1 MSTFLASYLPRT
13 ASASFPSRLERSLA
27 TRYASHWHPDDPQ
40 RGSAYRALL
49 RTSFAIDQDVV
60 DAANHAGLS
69 EDELRESL
77 VGKGHRLSLGARWTI
92 WVDPGCVSLRID
104 RGDGGAPRDGQFVE
118 IYGTLPDSLKN
129 QAVSL
134 ASIESVNIAPTSLAL
149 PAAAPV
155 ADADQEAP
163 SSPVKR
169 SSKAIQIL
177 PPPGGRGALQAM
189 TNAAL
194 SPDSPAPTPARLPFA
209 LMASPLI
216 IPPTPV
222 RPLPAADAEGDVF
235 SPTPAGTTASLLA
248 PPRSPSPRAHSG
260 SLSPALGIGHGR
272 PSSPLGLPNFHRRPS
287 SRSSSVSSRTGGGDS
302 DGEASGTDSIF
313 SACSSTDSL
322 TTTSSTLWKGLDS
335 KSRDLVDADGFR
347 VPALPIARPGST
359 GPFAF
364 PSPSSASSNR
374 TVHHPSS
381 HSRGSSSSSLA
392 PPPSPARSIGGTPRS
407 QPGSPT
413 KPRRRGVRG
422 GQGRSESRTPGGSH
436 HEHSA
441 SISSMSSITSSTSS
455 TIGGGPRSPCTPS
468 ASSSSMMMMRPPTPS
483 SATSAHRARTETSTS
498 ATSTSALTATEYSNG
513 LVKVLGGGV
522 LLGCAK
528 SCGSARA
535 TNSSST
541 GSSSSS
547 SSSAA
552 NGNGQGGGGGG
563 GTTPGGTP
571 SDENGRSRRGRE
583 RRRGGRGQGGG
594 QQQPNNHHH
603 HHQQQQQ
610 PGMGSFSSSSS
621 SMGSFSYPSPAPSPI
636 SPGIMH
642 ASSPIWYPSP
652 RHV

>member
-1 MSTFLASYLPRT
+1 MEQELSAVSTFLASYLPST
-13 ASASFPSRLERSLA
+13 ASNSFPSQLEQSLA
-27 TRYASHWHPDDPQ
+27 TRYARHWHPEDPQ

-49 RTSFAIDQDVV
+49 RTSVSIDHDVLS
-60 DAANHAGLS
+60 AARQAGLTDK
-69 EDELRESL
+69 EVRESL
-77 VGKGHRLSLGARWTI
+77 IGKEHKLTLGERWTI

-104 RGDGGAPRDGQFVE
+104 RGDGGAPRDGQFIE
-118 IYGTLPDSLKN
+118 IYGKLPEGLRN

-134 ASIESVNIAPTSLAL
+134 TSIESVNITPTTSLL
-149 PAAAPV
+149 PLPLAA
-155 ADADQEAP
+155 DLEQES

-169 SSKAIQIL
+169 SKAIQIL

-194 SPDSPAPTPARLPFA
+194 SPDSPAPAPGRLPFA

-222 RPLPAADAEGDVF
+222 RPLPSATDSGDVF
-235 SPTPAGTTASLLA
+235 SPTPAGSSLLA
-248 PPRSPSPRAHSG
+248 PPRSPSPRTHNG
-260 SLSPALGIGHGR
+260 SPTLGNGR
-272 PSSPLGLPNFHRRPS
+272 PSSPLGMPNFQRRPS
-287 SRSSSVSSRTGGGDS
+287 SRSSSVSSRNGGGDS

-313 SACSSTDSL
+313 SAASSTDSL
-322 TTTSSTLWKGLDS
+322 TTNSSMWKGLDA

-359 GPFAF
+359 GPFSF
-364 PSPSSASSNR
+364 PNSSSSR
-374 TVHHPSS
+374 SHS
-381 HSRGSSSSSLA
+381 HSRGSSISSLQ

-422 GQGRSESRTPGGSH
+422 GQGRSESRTPGGGGSSSH

-441 SISSMSSITSSTSS
+441 SISSISSVTSSTSS
-455 TIGGGPRSPCTPS
+455 TIGGGPRSPSTPS
-468 ASSSSMMMMRPPTPS
+468 AAMPMRPPTPS
-483 SATSAHRARTETSTS
+483 STSHRSRTETSTS
-498 ATSTSALTATEYSNG
+498 STSASALTATEYSNG

-535 TNSSST
+535 TNT
-541 GSSSSS
+541 SSSSS
-547 SSSAA
+547 
-552 NGNGQGGGGGG
+552 NGN
-563 GTTPGGTP
+563 TPSGTP
-571 SDENGRSRRGRE
+571 SEENGRSRRGRE

-594 QQQPNNHHH
+594 GQNNNH
-603 HHQQQQQ
+603 QQ
-610 PGMGSFSSSSS
+610 PGGSISP
-621 SMGSFSYPSPAPSPI
+621 MGSFSYPSPGPI
-636 SPGIMH
+636 SPGVMH
-642 ASSPIWYPSP
+642 ASSPVWYPSP

>member
-1 MSTFLASYLPRT
+1 MEQELSAVSTFLASYLPRS
-13 ASASFPSRLERSLA
+13 ASTSFPSQLEQSLA
-27 TRYASHWHPDDPQ
+27 TRYARHWHPEDPQ

-49 RTSFAIDQDVV
+49 RTSVSIDHDVLY
-60 DAANHAGLS
+60 AAQQAGLTKEEIS
-69 EDELRESL
+69 ESL
-77 VGKGHRLSLGARWTI
+77 LGKEHRLTLGERWTI
-92 WVDPGCVSLRID
+92 WVDPGCVALRID
-104 RGDGGAPRDGQFVE
+104 RGDGGAPRDGQFIE
-118 IYGTLPDSLKN
+118 IYGKLPDSLSK

-134 ASIESVNIAPTSLAL
+134 ESVNIQQTSLSL
-149 PAAAPV
+149 PSVASSSTPTV
-155 ADADQEAP
+155 ADVNEEP

-169 SSKAIQIL
+169 SKAIQIL

-194 SPDSPAPTPARLPFA
+194 SPDSPAPTPARLPLA

-222 RPLPAADAEGDVF
+222 RPLPTSSADGDVF
-235 SPTPAGTTASLLA
+235 SPTPAGSSHLA
-248 PPRSPSPRAHSG
+248 PPRSPSPRSHQD
-260 SLSPALGIGHGR
+260 SLSPTLGHGR
-272 PSSPLGLPNFHRRPS
+272 PSSPLGMPNFQRRPS

-313 SACSSTDSL
+313 SAASSTDSL
-322 TTTSSTLWKGLDS
+322 TTNSSTWKGLDS

-347 VPALPIARPGST
+347 VPALPMTRPGST
-359 GPFAF
+359 GPFSF
-364 PSPSSASSNR
+364 PASSSR
-374 TVHHPSS
+374 SSHS
-381 HSRGSSSSSLA
+381 HSRGSSVSSLV
-392 PPPSPARSIGGTPRS
+392 PPPSPARSIGGLPRS

-441 SISSMSSITSSTSS
+441 SISSISSVTSSTSS

-468 ASSSSMMMMRPPTPS
+468 AASMRPPTPS
-483 SATSAHRARTETSTS
+483 SAIRSRTETSTS
-498 ATSTSALTATEYSNG
+498 STSTSALTATEYSNG

-535 TNSSST
+535 TNTT
-541 GSSSSS
+541 GS
-547 SSSAA
+547 
-552 NGNGQGGGGGG
+552 
-563 GTTPGGTP
+563 TPGGTP
-571 SDENGRSRRGRE
+571 SEESGRSRRGRE
-583 RRRGGRGQGGG
+583 RRRGGRGQGG
-594 QQQPNNHHH
+594 
-603 HHQQQQQ
+603 QQQQ
-610 PGMGSFSSSSS
+610 PGGGANGAVSP
-621 SMGSFSYPSPAPSPI
+621 MGSFSYPSPSPI

-642 ASSPIWYPSP
+642 ASSPVWYPSP

>member
-1 MSTFLASYLPRT
+1 MEQELSAVSSFLASYLPAT
-13 ASASFPSRLERSLA
+13 ASTAFPSKLEQSLA
-27 TRYASHWHPDDPQ
+27 TRYARHWHPEDPQ

-49 RTSFAIDQDVV
+49 RTSVAIDHDVL
-60 DAANHAGLS
+60 AAARHAGLT
-69 EDELRESL
+69 EREVNDSL
-77 VGKGHRLSLGARWTI
+77 LGREHRILLGERWTI

-104 RGDGGAPRDGQFVE
+104 RGDGGAPRDGQFIE
-118 IYGTLPDSLKN
+118 IYGKLPDGLRT

-134 ASIESVNIAPTSLAL
+134 TSIAQHQSLNVTPTSLLLPLPATT
-149 PAAAPV
+149 PAAAS
-155 ADADQEAP
+155 ADAEQEL
-163 SSPVKR
+163 SSPAKR
-169 SSKAIQIL
+169 SKAIQIL

-194 SPDSPAPTPARLPFA
+194 SPESPVPTPARLPFA

-222 RPLPAADAEGDVF
+222 RPLPTAATDGDVF
-235 SPTPAGTTASLLA
+235 SPTPAGSSLLA
-248 PPRSPSPRAHSG
+248 PPRSPSPRSPG
-260 SLSPALGIGHGR
+260 SLSPTLGHGR
-272 PSSPLGLPNFHRRPS
+272 PSSPLGMPNFQRRPS
-287 SRSSSVSSRTGGGDS
+287 SRSSSVSSRTGGDS

-313 SACSSTDSL
+313 SAASSTDSV
-322 TTTSSTLWKGLDS
+322 TTNSSTMWKGLDAR
-335 KSRDLVDADGFR
+335 SRDLVDADGFR

-364 PSPSSASSNR
+364 PS
-374 TVHHPSS
+374 HS
-381 HSRGSSSSSLA
+381 HSRGSSTSSLA

-422 GQGRSESRTPGGSH
+422 GQGRSESRTPGGGH

-441 SISSMSSITSSTSS
+441 SISSISSVTSSTSS
-455 TIGGGPRSPCTPS
+455 TIGAPSTPS
-468 ASSSSMMMMRPPTPS
+468 ASAAARPPTPS
-483 SATSAHRARTETSTS
+483 STTVSRSRTETSTS
-498 ATSTSALTATEYSNG
+498 STSSAMTATEYSNG

-535 TNSSST
+535 TNTATS
-541 GSSSSS
+541 
-547 SSSAA
+547 
-552 NGNGQGGGGGG
+552 
-563 GTTPGGTP
+563 TPGGGPASSGGNNGSTT
-571 SDENGRSRRGRE
+571 DENGRSRRGRE

-594 QQQPNNHHH
+594 GGN
-603 HHQQQQQ
+603 QQQQQ
-610 PGMGSFSSSSS
+610 QQQQQQHHQQPGAHSP
-621 SMGSFSYPSPAPSPI
+621 MGSFSYPSPSPI

-642 ASSPIWYPSP
+642 ATSPVWYPSP

>member
-1 MSTFLASYLPRT
+1 MEQELSAVSTFLASYLPST
-13 ASASFPSRLERSLA
+13 ASTSFPSHLEQSLA
-27 TRYASHWHPDDPQ
+27 TRYARHWFPEDPQ

-49 RTSFAIDQDVV
+49 RTSVAIDHDVLS
-60 DAANHAGLS
+60 AARQAGLTDK
-69 EDELRESL
+69 EVKESL
-77 VGKGHRLSLGARWTI
+77 IGKEHKLTLGERWTI

-104 RGDGGAPRDGQFVE
+104 RGDGGAPRDGQFIE
-118 IYGTLPDSLKN
+118 IYGKLPEGLRK

-134 ASIESVNIAPTSLAL
+134 SSVESINITPMAALLPSASSTT
-149 PAAAPV
+149 AAI
-155 ADADQEAP
+155 DLDQEL

-169 SSKAIQIL
+169 SKAIQIL

-194 SPDSPAPTPARLPFA
+194 SPDSPAPTPARLPLA

-222 RPLPAADAEGDVF
+222 RPLPVSATEGDVF
-235 SPTPAGTTASLLA
+235 SPTPAGSSLLA
-248 PPRSPSPRAHSG
+248 PPRSPSPRCHTSG
-260 SLSPALGIGHGR
+260 SLSPTLGHGR
-272 PSSPLGLPNFHRRPS
+272 PSSPLGMPNFQRRPS

-313 SACSSTDSL
+313 SAASSTDSL
-322 TTTSSTLWKGLDS
+322 TTNSSMWKGLDA
-335 KSRDLVDADGFR
+335 KSRDLVDSDGFR

-359 GPFAF
+359 GPFSF
-364 PSPSSASSNR
+364 PGSGSGGGGGSSSRS
-374 TVHHPSS
+374 HS
-381 HSRGSSSSSLA
+381 HSRGSSVSSLA

-422 GQGRSESRTPGGSH
+422 GQGRSESRTPGGSS

-441 SISSMSSITSSTSS
+441 SISSISSVTSSTSS
-455 TIGGGPRSPCTPS
+455 TIGGGPRSPSTPS
-468 ASSSSMMMMRPPTPS
+468 AVSMRPPTPS
-483 SATSAHRARTETSTS
+483 SRSRTETSNS
-498 ATSTSALTATEYSNG
+498 STSTSALTATEYSNG

-535 TNSSST
+535 TNTPGT
-541 GSSSSS
+541 GSV
-547 SSSAA
+547 
-552 NGNGQGGGGGG
+552 
-563 GTTPGGTP
+563 GGTP
-571 SDENGRSRRGRE
+571 TEGGEGGKSRRGRE

-594 QQQPNNHHH
+594 
-603 HHQQQQQ
+603 HHQQQ
-610 PGMGSFSSSSS
+610 PGAVSP
-621 SMGSFSYPSPAPSPI
+621 MGSFSYPSPSPI

-642 ASSPIWYPSP
+642 ATSPVWYPSP